1 MNKLIIEKVFNK
13 WSGVLYDSQ
22 QELIETWVCLTEF
35 EVLQE
40 ANILVGCGNFNV
52 ERVFEGDYE

>member
-1 MNKLIIEKVFNK
+1 MNKLIIEKVFDK

-22 QELIETWVCLTEF
+22 QELIETWACPTEF

-40 ANILVGCGNFNV
+40 VNILVGCGNFNV
-52 ERVFEGDYE
+52 ERVFEEDYE